1 MIFRTILD
9 SRTEEEKCC
18 HNKRIPIYCH
28 GRCTP
33 ESSVGKLEDKNIIDV
48 CNRLM
53 DLIMECTD
61 ISKGT
66 F

>member
-18 HNKRIPIYCH
+18 HNKGIPIDCH
-28 GRCTP
+28 GLCTP
-33 ESSVGKLEDKNIIDV
+33 ESSVGKLESISFINV

-53 DLIMECTD
+53 VLH
-61 ISKGT
+61 
-66 F
+66 